1 MPMKS
6 AGTSSTG
13 GGGGGDATENSAIF
27 KVKNICINT

>member
-13 GGGGGDATENSAIF
+13 GRGGDATENSAIF